1 MVQNLVLVY
10 AQLVHSQL
18 EGVLTFLAGVPGPS
32 GQSALHFVLTQWC
45 SKQHLFFG
53 SYEEKVRPDHTRL
66 LHWSVGSTGWQLL
79 LCHISTER
87 RTVVEKRRP
96 RPHIINTDS

>member
-1 MVQNLVLVY
+1 MQNLVLVY

-18 EGVLTFLAGVPGPS
+18 DGVLNFLAGVPGPS

-53 SYEEKVRPDHTRL
+53 AYEGKVCDCVLNCTFSLDVMR
-66 LHWSVGSTGWQLL
+66 
-79 LCHISTER
+79 
-87 RTVVEKRRP
+87 
-96 RPHIINTDS
+96 

>member
-53 SYEEKVRPDHTRL
+53 AYEEKVMICD
-66 LHWSVGSTGWQLL
+66 
-79 LCHISTER
+79 
-87 RTVVEKRRP
+87 VVVMSC
-96 RPHIINTDS
+96 IIHQFFYLFIYFFYYSY